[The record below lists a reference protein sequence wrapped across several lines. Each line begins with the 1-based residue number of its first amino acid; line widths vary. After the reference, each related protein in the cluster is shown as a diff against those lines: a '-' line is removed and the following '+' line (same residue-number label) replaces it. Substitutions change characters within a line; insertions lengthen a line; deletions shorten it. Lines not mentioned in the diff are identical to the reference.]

1 MYFLGLD
8 GGVRK
13 THALI
18 CDQSGQVLGF
28 GIADGGNPE
37 AVGYEGLTCATQ
49 LAIDQA
55 NQVTGIALSDNEGA
69 GFGIAGYEKPH
80 QYLEILTAINRLGLR
95 GKLVI

>member
-8 GGVRK
+8 VGVRK

-28 GIADGGNPE
+28 GIADGGNQE
-37 AVGYEGLTCATQ
+37 AVGYEGLTCAKQ

-55 NQVTGIALSDNEGA
+55 KQAAGIALSDIEGA

-80 QYLEILTAINRLGLR
+80 QYPEILTAINRLGLR